1 MAKQKSGGI
10 EASVQRL
17 QEIVKKLDS
26 DETLL
31 EDSLN
36 MYEEGI
42 QIVESCVKD
51 LSNAR
56 SRVKELRKRA
66 DGVFELLDF
75 DAE

>member
-1 MAKQKSGGI
+1 M
-10 EASVQRL
+10 